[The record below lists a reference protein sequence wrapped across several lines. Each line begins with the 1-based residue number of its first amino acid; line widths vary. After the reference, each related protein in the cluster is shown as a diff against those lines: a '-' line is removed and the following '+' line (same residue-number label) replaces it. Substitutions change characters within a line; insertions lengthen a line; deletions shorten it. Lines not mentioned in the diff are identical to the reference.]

1 MIWRAGVVA
10 TALGLTSGFAGVWL
24 GVNVLGHH
32 DGASS
37 SLHAIIHDEL
47 ALDHEQEAVIE
58 ALEASFAMQKA
69 GYENRVTEA
78 RRAIGRALLADREM
92 SADVA
97 EAAEAFHD
105 VMGELQLAT
114 LNHILAMREV
124 MTDDQRA
131 EFDDRLANAFD
142 VEG

>member
-24 GVNVLGHH
+24 GMNVLGHH
-32 DGASS
+32 DGASAN
-37 SLHAIIHDEL
+37 LHAIIHDEL
-47 ALDHEQEAVIE
+47 ALDREQEAAIE
-58 ALEASFAMQKA
+58 ALEASFATQKT
-69 GYENRVTEA
+69 GYEDRVMEA

-92 SADVA
+92 SADVT

-114 LNHILAMREV
+114 LNHIMAMREV
-124 MTDDQRA
+124 MTEDQRA
-131 EFDDRLANAFD
+131 EFDTRLANAFD